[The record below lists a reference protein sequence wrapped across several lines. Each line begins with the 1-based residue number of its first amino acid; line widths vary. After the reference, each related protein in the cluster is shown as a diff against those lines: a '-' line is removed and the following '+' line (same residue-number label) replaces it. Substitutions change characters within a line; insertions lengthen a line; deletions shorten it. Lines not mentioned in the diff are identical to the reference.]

1 MALDK
6 DRLADAIV
14 DGIATEF
21 GFAWTAPQRTNA
33 RRVWKVVATAII
45 NEFDINATIK
55 LLAADIT
62 VPAAGLTITG
72 GGGGTITGTAS
83 IAAATLTGKLE

>member
-1 MALDK
+1 MGLDA

-21 GFAWTAPQRTNA
+21 GYTWTTPQRTNA
-33 RRVWKVVATAII
+33 RRVWKVVAQKII
-45 NEFDINATIK
+45 SEFDVNATIK
-55 LLAADIT
+55 LLAGDIT
-62 VPAAGLTITG
+62 VPGTGLNAPSG
-72 GGGGTITGTAS
+72 GGAVTGTAQ

>member
-21 GFAWTAPQRTNA
+21 GFVWTAPQRTNA

-45 NEFDINATIK
+45 DELDVNATIR

-62 VPAAGLTITG
+62 VPAAGLTAPVG
-72 GGGGTITGTAS
+72 GGPVTGTAS
-83 IAAATLTGKLE
+83 IAAAVLTGKLE